1 MADDIRTLQEEIE
14 LLKKN
19 LKEQRIKIEEYHIPA
34 TMKPAVLKLDSG
46 KVPSVAGAAAT
57 ATTTATTNT
66 AASPTTK

>member
-57 ATTTATTNT
+57 TTTATTNT